1 VSLRLGYLVPEF
13 PGQTHAFFWREI
25 KALRRIGVDVLLIST
40 RRPLPS
46 ACRHEFAP
54 AAISETHYL
63 FPPALPS
70 LATWVTNGF
79 RGVGRL
85 LSYLGELDAS
95 GFKNRLKQFGLVAS
109 AVDLVQW
116 ARLNRIDHIHGHSC
130 ADAAHVLS
138 LARHLGGPPY
148 SLTLHGDLD
157 VYGIDHRSKMKETA
171 FVCAVGDHLRQQILS
186 RTDVSRDRV
195 IVTCMGVETSELAR
209 FGTERSYISGSL
221 HLVTVARLNAAK
233 GHLHALA
240 AVHSCLQTGLDL
252 HYTIAGE
259 GPHRDVIRSKIDEL
273 GLKDRV
279 TLTGT
284 LPESEVFR
292 LLSVADAFVLPS
304 TGLGEAW
311 PVSVMEAMG
320 TALPVISSVIGA
332 TPEMITSGE
341 DGLLI
346 PQGDVRA
353 LSDAIFLLASDVD
366 RRQMIG
372 EAARRTALRR
382 FDVAVTAGTLRDAIQ
397 SSRAAES
404 SY

>member
-1 VSLRLGYLVPEF
+1 
-13 PGQTHAFFWREI
+13 
-25 KALRRIGVDVLLIST
+25 
-40 RRPLPS
+40 
-46 ACRHEFAP
+46 
-54 AAISETHYL
+54 
-63 FPPALPS
+63 
-70 LATWVTNGF
+70 
-79 RGVGRL
+79 
-85 LSYLGELDAS
+85 
-95 GFKNRLKQFGLVAS
+95 
-109 AVDLVQW
+109 
-116 ARLNRIDHIHGHSC
+116 
-130 ADAAHVLS
+130 
-138 LARHLGGPPY
+138 
-148 SLTLHGDLD
+148 
-157 VYGIDHRSKMKETA
+157 
-171 FVCAVGDHLRQQILS
+171 
-186 RTDVSRDRV
+186 
-195 IVTCMGVETSELAR
+195 MGVETSELAEL
-209 FGTERSYISGSL
+209 GAERSCISGSL

-233 GHLHALA
+233 GHLYALA
-240 AVHSCLQTGLDL
+240 AVHACLQTGLDL

-279 TLTGT
+279 RLTGT
-284 LPESEVFR
+284 LSESEVFR
-292 LLSVADAFVLPS
+292 LLSVADAFILPS

-320 TALPVISSVIGA
+320 AALPVISSVIGA

-341 DGLLI
+341 DGLLV

-372 EAARRTALRR
+372 ESARRTALRR